1 MSEVDPKC
9 FLDWVWDARLTWSRS
24 DGRLWDAEL
33 DWLRWD
39 GLLDEVSG
47 GMLPWLLGDWLVVA
61 FLVDLV

>member
-1 MSEVDPKC
+1 
-9 FLDWVWDARLTWSRS
+9 L
-24 DGRLWDAEL
+24 LWDAEL

-47 GMLPWLLGDWLVVA
+47 GLLPWLWDGWLVVA